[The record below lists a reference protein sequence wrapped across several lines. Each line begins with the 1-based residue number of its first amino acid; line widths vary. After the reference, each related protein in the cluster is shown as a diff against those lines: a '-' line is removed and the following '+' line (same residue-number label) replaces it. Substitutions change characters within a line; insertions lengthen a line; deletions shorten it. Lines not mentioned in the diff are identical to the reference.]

1 MFISYGRESI
11 LAITGCTSRK
21 DTELATGNKPVK
33 GRTNKR
39 KSKVGKRP
47 ERRGGARKGT
57 GPKDKPVVRNDMR
70 SRLITRMDARAKKEK
85 KDPMDV
91 WIDILYDKKFRIT
104 GAGGKV
110 VAQMF
115 EVLFLGSKTP
125 PATPGKPLPAGEGG
139 EDDPELTG
147 PPDLPP
153 LKPDPA
159 RLVPFKPD
167 DE

>member
-1 MFISYGRESI
+1 M
-11 LAITGCTSRK
+11 
-21 DTELATGNKPVK
+21 ATGNKRVK
-33 GRTNKR
+33 GRVNKR
-39 KSKVGKRP
+39 KAKVGKRP

-70 SRLITRMDARAKKEK
+70 SQLITRMKARAKKEK

-91 WIDILYDKKFRIT
+91 WIDILYDKKFRIS

-125 PATPGKPLPAGEGG
+125 PAIPGVPPPAGEGG
-139 EDDPELTG
+139 EDEPELAG
-147 PPDLPP
+147 PPMLGPM
-153 LKPDPA
+153 KPDPA
-159 RLVPFKPD
+159 LKRKVA
-167 DE
+167 